1 MNSAPRQGSPQHGQR
16 RRLKPLSS
24 AWREPSE
31 RVLLVLIMKR
41 ANSIPHAQD
50 GSIRELAE
58 HHLAQP
64 LVLLY
69 TLVLPLTLQQTML
82 IYSDLLMVCSI
93 MAWQDLTKPS
103 FPTIQSSSQTVL
115 HPRLPCW
122 RTSTSSLTTFRHSH
136 PRQAPSSFSMSESS
150 THYTSSATSPSSGS
164 KQTHLFRC
172 QMQEAGPLCP
182 CAFFVLCRMCE
193 FATIFSQF
201 KGMAGGDYAAVSDHL
216 TRELMVIF
224 MESPKAAETILQV
237 YEASKC
243 ISEVLAEENPQP

>member
-1 MNSAPRQGSPQHGQR
+1 MDSAPRQGLPLHGQR
-16 RRLKPLSS
+16 RRLMPLSS
-24 AWREPSE
+24 VWREPLA
-31 RVLLVLIMKR
+31 RVLSVLTMLR

-50 GSIRELAE
+50 GSIREQME

-69 TLVLPLTLQQTML
+69 TLVSPLMPQQTTP
-82 IYSDLLMVCSI
+82 IYSDLLPVCSI
-93 MAWQDLTKPS
+93 MALQDPTKPS
-103 FPTIQSSSQTVL
+103 FPTIQSSSRTVL
-115 HPRLPCW
+115 HPRSPCW
-122 RTSTSSLTTFRHSH
+122 RTSTSSLTTFRPSH
-136 PRQAPSSFSMSESS
+136 QRLAPSSCSMSDSS
-150 THYTSSATSPSSGS
+150 THYTSSVTSPSSGS
-164 KQTHLFRC
+164 KQTHLFRS

-193 FATIFSQF
+193 FATIFQQF

-224 MESPKAAETILQV
+224 LESPKAAETILQV

-243 ISEVLAEENPQP
+243 ISEVLAEEQPAN